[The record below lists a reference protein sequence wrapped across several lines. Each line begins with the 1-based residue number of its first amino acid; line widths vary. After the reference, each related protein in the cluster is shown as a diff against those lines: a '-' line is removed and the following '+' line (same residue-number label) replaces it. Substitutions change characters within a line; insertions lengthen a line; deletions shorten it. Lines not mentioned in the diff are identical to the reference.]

1 MKEELQIHDEPL
13 VWTVERL
20 HPRGLNTLL
29 LAQFKTGKTTL
40 ALNLIKA
47 LADGE
52 LFLGHYKCAL
62 ESAGRV
68 AWWNFELDPRQA
80 RRWVRKLAISRP
92 DRVCHLPFR
101 GFQLPLD
108 SPEVV
113 EEMVSWLVERNVK
126 VLVVDPFGAAFTGEE
141 NDNTEVKRW
150 LAILDEIKRRAG
162 IEDLFLIA
170 HTGRAHAEEGREHAR
185 GATRLD
191 NWADVRWIYTSD
203 PAVPELRFL
212 RAHGR
217 DVDEPQCAVS
227 FDTSTGRLVRED
239 AAIASRDEAVVDR
252 RAEEVIK
259 LVRQNPGINQGELR
273 RALGRGAQ
281 DAKDAAIARAVQ
293 RNGIRREK
301 GATNAWLHYPVEPLE
316 PTPPPVLTK
325 SSSSSPQSAARTS
338 AKPSASSP
346 PPLGRRTKRTR
357 VHRDDAERQ

>member
-1 MKEELQIHDEPL
+1 MAFVGGFDEFIDELGGED
-13 VWTVERL
+13 VADAV
-20 HPRGLNTLL
+20 
-29 LAQFKTGKTTL
+29 
-40 ALNLIKA
+40 AL
-47 LADGE
+47 DP
-52 LFLGHYKCAL
+52 
-62 ESAGRV
+62 AGRV
-68 AWWNFELDPRQA
+68 GWWNFELDPPQA
-80 RRWVRKLAISRP
+80 RRWVREMTISRP

-101 GFQLPLD
+101 GYGLPVE
-108 SPEVV
+108 SPVV
-113 EEMVSWLVERNVK
+113 VDEMVRWLVERNVK

-162 IEDLFLIA
+162 IEDLILIT

-191 NWADVRWIYTSD
+191 DWADIRWIYTSD

-227 FDTSTGRLVRED
+227 FDDSCRRLVRED
-239 AAIASRDEAVVDR
+239 TAIASRADIVADR
-252 RAEEVIK
+252 RADEVTK
-259 LVRQNPGINQGELR
+259 LVSRNPGLNQGQLR
-273 RALGRGAQ
+273 QALGRGAT
-281 DAKDAAIARAVQ
+281 DSKDAAIMRAVQ

-316 PTPPPVLTK
+316 PTTPSLAVAW